1 MILKLTWWF
10 KTLLSITQNTFMLS
24 SSKPASRI
32 LNNFML
38 YGSKNYF
45 PEFKTIYVT
54 CFKKLL
60 SKMENKFMLI

>member
-1 MILKLTWWF
+1 
-10 KTLLSITQNTFMLS
+10 MLS